1 MHKFR
6 GAGYLSFLQFLKPK
20 PKSNHDIEPK
30 YTMRFITD
38 IDKFYR
44 FGQYSEPH
52 KKYAMVVKFVDL
64 ICTPNARF
72 YYSFL
77 LV

>member
-1 MHKFR
+1 
-6 GAGYLSFLQFLKPK
+6 
-20 PKSNHDIEPK
+20 
-30 YTMRFITD
+30 MRFITD

-44 FGQYSEPH
+44 FRQYSEPH
-52 KKYAMVVKFVDL
+52 KRYAMVVKFVHL
-64 ICTPNARF
+64 ICTPNALF

>member
-1 MHKFR
+1 M
-6 GAGYLSFLQFLKPK
+6 
-20 PKSNHDIEPK
+20 N
-30 YTMRFITD
+30 FITD
-38 IDKFYR
+38 IDQIYR

-52 KKYAMVVKFVDL
+52 KKYSMVVKFVNL
-64 ICTPNARF
+64 ICTPNALF